1 MAQGILGPSYAN
13 DRVRRPEAV
22 FRYRVRARLIAQT
35 LQERLG
41 AGSPLRLLDFG
52 SADGRGLLELHRL
65 LGPEASLVGI
75 EASPELLATAPALP
89 AQITLLAG
97 DVTRLPP
104 EVEAGSFDAVSALAL
119 LEHLPSPVEA
129 VREAAWALR
138 PGGLFVATCPHPRW
152 DRAATRARLLADEQ
166 HESALGRS
174 ELVALAEAASF
185 EEVRY
190 RRFMWAPVGILPYAH
205 LPVPPRAALAI
216 DRAVASLRLFD
227 ALFVNQLL
235 VARKAG

>member
-1 MAQGILGPSYAN
+1 MAQGILGPRYAN
-13 DRVRRPEAV
+13 ARVRRPEAV

-35 LQERLG
+35 LRQRLG
-41 AGSPLRLLDFG
+41 AAPLRVLDFG
-52 SADGRGLLELHRL
+52 SAEGRGLLELHRL
-65 LGPEASLVGI
+65 LGPETSLVGI
-75 EASPELLATAPALP
+75 EASRELLDTAPELP
-89 AQITLLAG
+89 AQVTLLAG
-97 DVTRLPP
+97 DVTDLPE
-104 EVEAGSFDAVSALAL
+104 EVEPGSFDAVSALAL

-129 VREAAWALR
+129 VREAARALR

-152 DRAATRARLLADEQ
+152 DRVATRARLLADDQ
-166 HESALGRS
+166 HESSLGRS
-174 ELVALAEAASF
+174 ELVALAEAAAL
-185 EEVRY
+185 EEIRY

-205 LPVPPRAALAI
+205 LPVSPRAALAI